1 MNNKKEQKSKS
12 NKKKGSVQIKWN
24 AEDYAKQSSAQQSW
38 AIELINKIKMEGNER
53 ILDVGCGDGKITAAL
68 AEKCKNGHVVGVDS
82 SAEMVH
88 RSIQAYR
95 DNHSNLSFKTMNA
108 SSLNFDEKF
117 DIIFSNSAL
126 HWVKDHGPVLDGMY
140 QSLKE
145 KGHIYLRFGG
155 QGTLDTFQPIIDSLT
170 AKEAWASYFK
180 EYQEKWHFYDDKTY
194 IDWVV
199 DTGFKPISVKLVPT
213 IMTYKERA
221 GLSGWI
227 RTTWHPYL
235 DYLPEHKKHRFI
247 QLVVDDVVNQVGVNS
262 NGNLIIPMMRLEVIA
277 VKGEIK

>member
-68 AEKCKNGHVVGVDS
+68 AKKCKNGNVVGVDS

-88 RSIQAYR
+88 QSIQAYR

-170 AKEAWASYFK
+170 AQEAWASYFK

-199 DTGFKPISVKLVPT
+199 DAGFKPISVKLVPT
-213 IMTYKERA
+213 IMTYKERE
-221 GLSGWI
+221 GLSGYI

-235 DYLPEHKKHRFI
+235 DYLPEDKRQRFI

-262 NGNLIIPMMRLEVIA
+262 NGNLVIPMMRLEVIA